1 VPIPQPVTVPAGG
14 RYLQLATT
22 LLQQMRLAAPSG
34 GIWEAA
40 DIQWWSRQE
49 RGTDGTGQLFWLGEQ
64 GEPLAAVILTDFGG
78 NVQCDVLARPGDPA
92 LERAAWAA
100 AVRRLAGLEAAAE
113 IPVRRDAGVA
123 LAELATAGFGPA
135 AGPDV
140 VTSWLAAARRPAIP
154 ALAAGFRLRSRADA
168 PDGPHPLAAR
178 SGPQVEERL
187 RACSLYR
194 PELDL
199 MVAAP
204 GGEVAGYGLFWADH
218 VTGVGL
224 VEPMRTEQ
232 AWQRRGIAAHLLAA
246 GLDRLAMAGCARL
259 KVSSD
264 IGLYRQ
270 AGFRPDQAA
279 TAAIYARSRPAG
291 PGGGA

>member
-1 VPIPQPVTVPAGG
+1 VPIPEPVAIPAGP

-22 LLQQMRLAAPSG
+22 LLQQLRLAAPSG

-49 RGTDGTGQLFWLGEQ
+49 RSTDGNGQLFWLGEQ
-64 GEPLAAVILTDFGG
+64 GDPLAAVIITDFGG
-78 NVQCDVLARPGDPA
+78 NVQCDVLARPGHPA
-92 LERAAWAA
+92 LERAAWAV
-100 AVRRLAGLEAAAE
+100 AVGRLAGLEAAAE
-113 IPVRRDAGVA
+113 IPVRRDDGVA
-123 LAELATAGFGPA
+123 LAELAAAGFGPA

-140 VTSWLAAARRPAIP
+140 VTSWLAAASRPAIP
-154 ALAAGFRLRSRADA
+154 ALPAGFRLRSRADC

-178 SGPQVEERL
+178 NGPQVEERL

-204 GGEVAGYGLFWADH
+204 GGEVAGYGLFWADE
-218 VTGVGL
+218 VTRVGL

-246 GLDRLAMAGCARL
+246 GLDRLATAGCARL

-270 AGFRPDQAA
+270 AGFRPERAA
-279 TAAIYARSRPAG
+279 AAAIYARP
-291 PGGGA
+291 

>member
-1 VPIPQPVTVPAGG
+1 MPIPEPVAVPAGP

-49 RGTDGTGQLFWLGEQ
+49 RSTDGDGQLFWLGPR
-64 GEPLAAVILTDFGG
+64 GEPLAAVIRTDFGG

-100 AVRRLAGLEAAAE
+100 AVRRLADLEAAAE
-113 IPVRRDAGVA
+113 VPVRRDNALA
-123 LAELATAGFGPA
+123 LAELAAAGFEPATGP
-135 AGPDV
+135 GV
-140 VTSWLAAARRPAIP
+140 VTSWLAAERRPAIP
-154 ALAAGFRLRSRADA
+154 ALVAGFRLRSRADS

-178 SGPQVEERL
+178 NGPQVEERL

-199 MVAAP
+199 VVTAP
-204 GGEVAGYGLFWADH
+204 GGEVAGYCLFWADA

-232 AWQRRGIAAHLLAA
+232 AWQRRGIAAHVLAA
-246 GLDRLAMAGCARL
+246 GLDRLAAAGCARL
-259 KVSSD
+259 KVSND
-264 IGLYRQ
+264 IGLYLQ
-270 AGFRPDQAA
+270 AGFRPDRAA
-279 TAAIYARSRPAG
+279 AAAIYARSRPGG
-291 PGGGA
+291 PRGRA